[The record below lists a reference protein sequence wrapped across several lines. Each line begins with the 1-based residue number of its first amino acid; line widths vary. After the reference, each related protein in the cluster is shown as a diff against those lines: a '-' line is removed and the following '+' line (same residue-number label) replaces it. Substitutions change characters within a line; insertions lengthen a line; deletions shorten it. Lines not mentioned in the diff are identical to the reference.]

1 MGQSISVPH
10 YYGVTRRGADSEN
23 QFVLVSNDP
32 PSSFSFDPL
41 ESYMVSYGIDKQ
53 TSPKFVHRT
62 LSPITVADARQ
73 VLDALVDSGMVP
85 HSNTHLYAASRDIE
99 LCKIEGMKRTF
110 QECASKVGPDGLF
123 VFHFSGHGIRVQSNE
138 WGLAPVD
145 FDYTSATYLT
155 SNILGQW
162 LNEVDCKAKHILFSL
177 DCCYAGGIANELTQS
192 SDLSFKGSFYVL
204 SACTANETSLVV
216 GSLGHSI
223 FTYFLSHA
231 FSKLCQV
238 PGELP
243 LQRIYSECYACSEA
257 LSSLFVKYNSR
268 GELEVNHMQPQ
279 MDVINLKAVV
289 MEIIG
294 EGENQVD
301 AQVNRFQY
309 AVELYDRSKP
319 IQGLEEKTMAFID
332 TVRILADGGPLNE
345 LNKRHLLTGRVLE
358 TAICSMMY
366 SIAAIELACD
376 AGASHRK
383 VTNVNLS
390 ITAFIH
396 VVSALDLIVHDL
408 IVPENVFFMSW
419 LFYKQVLVDNHVNI
433 HGFRPLDRKLSRNT
447 KFSLMARRPSYTQDY
462 QPAAVS
468 IDGDDLTDSAEVV
481 SSIQCSFLCDCVA
494 VVGSLGA

>member
-1 MGQSISVPH
+1 MPS
-10 YYGVTRRGADSEN
+10 YYELTRKGFAADSGS
-23 QFVLVSNDP
+23 FVLVSNDP
-32 PSSFSFDPL
+32 PSSFNFDPS

-53 TSPKFVHRT
+53 TSPKFVAKT
-62 LSPITVADARQ
+62 LSPITVADAKQ
-73 VLDALVDSGMVP
+73 VLDALVRADMIP
-85 HSNTHLYAASRDIE
+85 RSNTVLYAASKDIE

-110 QECASKVGPDGLF
+110 QDCARNVGPDGLF
-123 VFHFSGHGIRVQSNE
+123 VFHFSGHGIRVSQTNE

-145 FDYTSATYLT
+145 FDYTQATYLT
-155 SNILGQW
+155 SEVLGQW
-162 LNEVDCKAKHILFSL
+162 LSEVDCKAKHILFSL

-192 SDLSFKGSFYVL
+192 SNLSFKGSFYVL

-231 FSKLCQV
+231 ISKLCQA

-243 LQRIYSECYACSEA
+243 LKRIYSECYVCSDA
-257 LSSLFVKYNSR
+257 LSSLFVKYNSN
-268 GELEVNHMQPQ
+268 GDLQVSHMQPQ

-289 MEIIG
+289 MEMIG
-294 EGENQVD
+294 EVEDQVD
-301 AQVNRFQY
+301 AQANRFQY

-319 IQGLEEKTMAFID
+319 IAGLDEKTMAYID
-332 TVRILADGGPLNE
+332 TVRTLADGGPLNE
-345 LNKRHLLTGRVLE
+345 LNKRHLLVGRVLE

-376 AGASHRK
+376 ASRRK

-408 IVPENVFFMSW
+408 VVPESVFFMSW
-419 LFYKQVLVDNHVNI
+419 LFYKEVLVTNGVNI
-433 HGFRPLDRKLSRNT
+433 NAFRPLDRKLSRNT
-447 KFSLMARRPSYTQDY
+447 KFSMIARRPSYTQEY
-462 QPAAVS
+462 RPVGT
-468 IDGDDLTDSAEVV
+468 DGDDLTDSAEMVRV
-481 SSIQCSFLCDCVA
+481 TSIVITLCCS
-494 VVGSLGA
+494 

>member
-1 MGQSISVPH
+1 MGQSLSVPN
-10 YYGVTRRGADSEN
+10 YYQVARKGSADSGS
-23 QFVLVSNDP
+23 FVLVSNDP
-32 PSSFSFDPL
+32 PSSFHFNPS

-53 TSPKFVHRT
+53 TSPKFVAKT
-62 LSPITVADARQ
+62 LSSISVADAKQ
-73 VLDALVDSGMVP
+73 VLDALVGVDMIP
-85 HSNTHLYAASRDIE
+85 RSNTFLYAASKDIE

-110 QECASKVGPDGLF
+110 QECARKVGPDGLF
-123 VFHFSGHGIRVQSNE
+123 VFHFSGHGIRVSQSNE

-145 FDYTSATYLT
+145 FDYTQATYLT
-155 SNILGQW
+155 SEVLGQW
-162 LNEVDCKAKHILFSL
+162 LDEVDCKAKHILFSL

-204 SACTANETSLVV
+204 SACTADETSLVI

-223 FTYFLSHA
+223 FTYFLSYA
-231 FSKLCQV
+231 ISKLCQE

-243 LQRIYSECYACSEA
+243 LQRIYRECYVCSDA
-257 LSSLFVKYNSR
+257 LSSLFVKYNSN
-268 GELEVNHMQPQ
+268 GELEVSHMQPQ

-289 MEIIG
+289 MKIIG
-294 EGENQVD
+294 EGEDQTD

-309 AVELYDRSKP
+309 AVELYDQSKP
-319 IQGLEEKTMAFID
+319 IDSLDEKTMAYID

-376 AGASHRK
+376 ASRRK
-383 VTNVNLS
+383 VTSVNLS

-408 IVPENVFFMSW
+408 VVPESVFFMSW
-419 LFYKQVLVDNHVNI
+419 LFYKEVLVTNGVNI
-433 HGFRPLDRKLSRNT
+433 NAFRPLDRKLSRNT
-447 KFSLMARRPSYTQDY
+447 KFSLIARRPSYTQEY
-462 QPAAVS
+462 WSVCT
-468 IDGDDLTDSAEVV
+468 DGDDLTDSAEMV
-481 SSIQCSFLCDCVA
+481 S
-494 VVGSLGA
+494 